1 LAARSGP
8 LAQNETVPG
17 RYDWKTIGLDRS
29 AATDAADCS
38 RRFLIRSHFYFDDR
52 FEWLG
57 GIEERFSRT
66 LAVPEPRA
74 DRGAE
79 TPGDASK

>member
-17 RYDWKTIGLDRS
+17 RYDWRIIGLDGS